1 MNNAQLKDISSS
13 STTAPNVEQEYSNET
28 ISTLTFLQGHILEEK
43 YAGSFVQFNGRPVVL
58 LIIFCII
65 AHYVFVSWR
74 KVPISSYGLSYT
86 SAFKRGQFWRIFTAM
101 VGHDDILHL
110 LFDLFILWSA
120 SALELRVGSIRFFRY
135 TILLMLINTLVFYI
149 IYDVIV
155 RKCGLGS
162 FFGNHFTTGLTPIV
176 LGLVIILSSYQH
188 LFDIP
193 LFPGLLLPLAPAP
206 FVLIFM
212 ASMIVTRSKFFQH
225 TFGSFIGIMVV
236 ADYLTWI
243 TNYWLFS
250 IYTWVL
256 FLLVGSIKRTTN
268 ISIPWLEVY
277 EWPFIDDLNDDGNND
292 VDDETDEPES
302 RENVPRNRPI
312 DRVVDITEDENPPRV
327 HRITSILNFRR
338 NRGNSNR
345 NLVRARQ
352 PGTILPM

>member
-1 MNNAQLKDISSS
+1 MKSAELKDVSPTA
-13 STTAPNVEQEYSNET
+13 TTTPVVDQEYSNET
-28 ISTLTFLQGHILEEK
+28 ISTLTFLQGHVLEEK
-43 YAGSFVQFNGRPVVL
+43 YAGSFVQLNGRPVVL
-58 LIIFCII
+58 AIVFCII

-86 SAFKRGQFWRIFTAM
+86 SAFQRGQFWRVFTSM
-101 VGHDDILHL
+101 VGHDDVLHL

-120 SALELRVGSIRFFRY
+120 SALELRIGSIRFLRY
-135 TILLMLINTLVFYI
+135 TILLMLINTLSFYMV
-149 IYDVIV
+149 YDVIV
-155 RKCGLGS
+155 RKCGLGN
-162 FFGNHFTTGLTPIV
+162 FFGNHFTTGLTPVV
-176 LGLVIILSSYQH
+176 LGQVIILSSYQH

-225 TFGSFIGIMVV
+225 TIGSFIGMIVV

-250 IYTWVL
+250 IFTWVT

-268 ISIPWLEVY
+268 ISIPWLEVH
-277 EWPFIDDLNDDGNND
+277 EWPFADDLSDNVNNYAGE
-292 VDDETDEPES
+292 ETNEADNN
-302 RENVPRNRPI
+302 ENAPRNRPI
-312 DRVVDITEDENPPRV
+312 DTVVDLTEDENQPRLS
-327 HRITSILNFRR
+327 RITSILNFRR
-338 NRGNSNR
+338 NLGNSNR